1 VLTGARVTGAGQA
14 VATDIIEAA
23 AIAYVRA
30 LGNAVNKA
38 RAVLSEAEL
47 AQTP

>member
-1 VLTGARVTGAGQA
+1 

-30 LGNAVNKA
+30 LGNAVQRA
-38 RAVLSEAEL
+38 RAAVSDADL